1 MSLNFSELTD
11 FTKFIFS
18 RTYNFNEKLLDY
30 NFISTAAQET
40 IDDITYHYPISA
52 EEIFARI
59 TSNKNELS
67 TFLYRLGR
75 YAFLKS
81 PEHPLLSYT
90 HWIMREVCGCEI
102 YFSNKINT
110 GLLVIHGI
118 GTIIG
123 SRNTIGK
130 GFKIYQGCTIGH
142 TKDKGKGNI
151 LGDNITMY
159 SNSQILGELT
169 IGENVV
175 IGSNTLVLNDIPAN
189 SVAKGSPAKFNPIK
203 NK

>member
-1 MSLNFSELTD
+1 MLD
-11 FTKFIFS
+11 FV
-18 RTYNFNEKLLDY
+18 
-30 NFISTAAQET
+30 NFILSKSYKYDHRKLNKSAVKEAHEQCLS
-40 IDDITYHYPISA
+40 DVRYHYDITP
-52 EEIFARI
+52 EVI
-59 TSNKNELS
+59 THKIKHNCNELPI
-67 TFLYRLGR
+67 FLYRLGNLI
-75 YAFLKS
+75 FLQDQS
-81 PEHPLLSYT
+81 NPILANI
-90 HWIMREVCGCEI
+90 HWVLREVCGCEL
-102 YFSNKINT
+102 YFSTTIGDGFYIT
-110 GLLVIHGI
+110 HGI

-123 SRNTIGK
+123 SRNIIGK
-130 GFKIYQGCTIGH
+130 GFRIYQGCTIGH

-189 SVAKGSPAKFNPIK
+189 SIAKGSPAKFNPIK